1 MDFTVNNY
9 RALVLKDNEWKE
21 TKWKDVS
28 NFFVKHIQISMRLP
42 ESESVSF
49 GMHGDDSWE
58 DSNPKNGVLNFFVTV
73 KK

>member
-49 GMHGDDSWE
+49 GMHGDDS
-58 DSNPKNGVLNFFVTV
+58 
-73 KK
+73 